1 MRAKEGCYGTAVKE
15 WADTSDDM
23 WKEGQDLWRRG
34 WTWSWEMGARIE
46 NSAGGQ
52 LERSGLAVWW
62 RWPKAFLLSVNEW
75 ISEPSTQWGLTV
87 DDALSLSSSS
97 CKYALWFHHTGVYTA
112 AKLKS
117 CFCISDLM
125 VYSLAPKGHVANMR
139 ILVFVCF
146 FTFFNLVLL
155 SIGFKKYITINYW
168 YLQMTRTLSC
178 SWVGDVGLPL
188 SDCSRCSI
196 CGNLSEL
203 YWLIPD
209 WQVHWSDT
217 KKEGPRDRGQNHASQ
232 IDPQHF
238 KLKQVKLACSEFLC
252 CAHVCLCMCC

>member
-1 MRAKEGCYGTAVKE
+1 MKAKEGCYGTAVKE

-46 NSAGGQ
+46 NSAGSQ

-87 DDALSLSSSS
+87 DDALSLFSSS

-217 KKEGPRDRGQNHASQ
+217 KKKGQEIVVKTMLPRSIHSILN
-232 IDPQHF
+232 
-238 KLKQVKLACSEFLC
+238 
-252 CAHVCLCMCC
+252 